1 MITQS
6 PTLHLDR
13 IDAVL
18 FDADDVVVDTARLH
32 GLAWRAVFDDFFR
45 RRGQDTGHDLPG
57 FEVPDDYR
65 RYAEGRHGAETVRQF
80 LTARG
85 ITLSETSADAASDT
99 VQTLAARKNARFL
112 DEIRKTGV
120 RAFRSAV
127 ALLGELRDR
136 GIRTAAVSSSRNCSQ
151 VLACAH
157 VADLFTIRV
166 DGVDAA
172 LAGLPASPDPAILL
186 EATHR
191 LGVSPRRTAVI
202 TSSPPDVEAGWNGC
216 FEPVV
221 GVDRRGD
228 RNELYRLG
236 AHVVVQDLDEL
247 SVTGRR
253 PHQLLAHR

>member
-1 MITQS
+1 MISSS

-13 IDAVL
+13 INAVL

-32 GLAWRAVFDDFFR
+32 GLAWHAVFDDFFR
-45 RRGQDTGHDLPG
+45 RRTQRTGLEIPG

-65 RYAEGRHGAETVRQF
+65 RYAEGRPAPETVRRF

-85 ITLSETSADAASDT
+85 ITLSETSADSGADT
-99 VQTLAARKNARFL
+99 VQALAARKNARFL
-112 DEIRKTGV
+112 DEIRKSGV

-127 ALLGELRDR
+127 TLLGELRDR
-136 GIRTAAVSSSRNCSQ
+136 GIRTAAVSASRNCSQ

-157 VADLFTIRV
+157 VAELFTIRV
-166 DGVDAA
+166 DGIDAA
-172 LAGLPASPDPAILL
+172 LSGLPGSPDPAILL

-228 RNELYRLG
+228 SSELYRLG

-247 SVTGRR
+247 SVSGRR
-253 PHQLLAHR
+253 PQQLLAYR